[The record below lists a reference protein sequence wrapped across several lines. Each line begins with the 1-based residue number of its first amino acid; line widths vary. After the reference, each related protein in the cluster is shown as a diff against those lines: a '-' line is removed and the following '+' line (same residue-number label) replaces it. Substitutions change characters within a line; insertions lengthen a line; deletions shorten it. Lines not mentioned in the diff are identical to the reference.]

1 MAEVGWDDVTYLRKK
16 NPKAAEARSN
26 KVFRFFIIEHNN
38 ESSCSLSYSPF
49 LFGFYFS
56 CLSWGFSFL
65 APAIFFGLVKLLLK
79 AALIDYFNFTTQTV
93 TFLIKKAFPK

>member
-26 KVFRFFIIEHNN
+26 KVFRFFI
-38 ESSCSLSYSPF
+38 L
-49 LFGFYFS
+49 YFS

-65 APAIFFGLVKLLLK
+65 APAFFFELV
-79 AALIDYFNFTTQTV
+79 
-93 TFLIKKAFPK
+93 